1 MNTVRPTLTELKL
14 DFDGRF
20 PRDYA
25 RRLAFVTRVHRLRV
39 VVERIDKTRHG
50 WHVVLVVAGAVAFWR
65 VVMLQALLGS
75 DWKRETFNSRRA
87 IAWRN
92 VPAFWRNRANVL
104 YSRHYRSVK
113 L

>member
-1 MNTVRPTLTELKL
+1 MNTTTLKL

-25 RRLAFVTRVHRLRV
+25 HRLAFVTRVHRLRV
-39 VVERIDKTRHG
+39 LVERIDRTRHG
-50 WHVVLVVAGAVAFWR
+50 YHVVLVVAGAVAFWR
-65 VVMLQALLGS
+65 VVMLQSLLGS
-75 DWKRETFNSRRA
+75 DWKRETFNSRRV

-92 VPAFWRNRANVL
+92 VPAFWRDRANVL
-104 YSRHYRSVK
+104 YNRHYRSVR